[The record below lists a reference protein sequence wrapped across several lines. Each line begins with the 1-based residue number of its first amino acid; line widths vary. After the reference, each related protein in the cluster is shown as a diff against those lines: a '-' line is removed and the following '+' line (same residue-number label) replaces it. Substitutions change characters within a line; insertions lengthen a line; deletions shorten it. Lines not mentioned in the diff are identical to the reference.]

1 MTTTLLAVGLVHW
14 MLLLIPGPNMFLV
27 SHLAAGGQRRAAWL
41 ASLGIS
47 MVACWWALLAMLGV
61 QALFLAMPGIRLGVQ
76 VVGGLYLL
84 LLALRFWQSG
94 AAPQAAGQVTQAMGA
109 WAAWRM
115 GLITNLLNP
124 KSAMVFSSLFVAALP
139 AQLPVAL
146 QAAVLAMV
154 FCNAMVWH
162 LFLAV
167 VLSQPRA
174 QAAYARHRQ
183 WLARGAGACLGYFG
197 GRLLWNTARELRT
210 SGQLT

>member
-1 MTTTLLAVGLVHW
+1 MTTALLAVGLVHW

-61 QALFLAMPGIRLGVQ
+61 QALFAAMPGIRLGVQ
-76 VVGGLYLL
+76 VVGGFYLL
-84 LLALRFWQSG
+84 LLALRFWRSG
-94 AAPQAAGQVTQAMGA
+94 SPRAAGQVTQVLGA

-139 AQLPVAL
+139 PQLPFAL
-146 QAAVLAMV
+146 QIAMLAMV

-162 LFLAV
+162 LFLAL

-174 QAAYARHRQ
+174 QAAYARQRQ
-183 WLARGAGACLGYFG
+183 WLARGAGACLGLFG
-197 GRLLWNTARELRT
+197 GRLLWNTARELRAG
-210 SGQLT
+210 GQLA